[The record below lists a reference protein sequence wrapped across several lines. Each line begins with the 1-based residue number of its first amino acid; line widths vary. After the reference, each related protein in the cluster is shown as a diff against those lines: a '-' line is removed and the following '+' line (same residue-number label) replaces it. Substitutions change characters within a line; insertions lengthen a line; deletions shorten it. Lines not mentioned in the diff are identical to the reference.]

1 LATTQENQRNCTAC
15 CSQFE
20 LNWPV
25 LNLAA
30 WPIHDAQPKASG
42 DRHSQPPITLARRL
56 RPARPR
62 RSPARPPALRSS
74 IAARRRHARSA
85 DRPRCWPAPGPRIDR
100 STDGGR
106 ALRAWARW
114 PPTAERE
121 VMRLYAHAPVK
132 TTSYSSSSTQFISK
146 HNELTSKLFKSSDQ
160 ILHTVSHESRNFV
173 FVLYTSILL
182 VTFICYFTSRIPG
195 GSHLFIVNLQHI

>member
-1 LATTQENQRNCTAC
+1 MPATRAIRWVHSFLRARAAPPTA
-15 CSQFE
+15 
-20 LNWPV
+20 
-25 LNLAA
+25 
-30 WPIHDAQPKASG
+30 
-42 DRHSQPPITLARRL
+42 PPLARC
-56 RPARPR
+56 
-62 RSPARPPALRSS
+62 
-74 IAARRRHARSA
+74 RSA

-100 STDGGR
+100 SPDGGR

-121 VMRLYAHAPVK
+121 VMRLYAHAPVQ
-132 TTSYSSSSTQFISK
+132 TTSCSSPSTQFISK

-160 ILHTVSHESRNFV
+160 ILHTVSHESHNFV

-195 GSHLFIVNLQHI
+195 GSHRPRDAVRSHGELRLRLASDGEE